1 MKYPSKQAF
10 IVGRRR
16 WGRSGQ
22 RCLRLGGGWGEGGRG
37 WVICRVWPPDES
49 QPGLGHLH
57 TEKCWACSEQLT
69 LIQMLCQH
77 RGSWALEQKTQITAP
92 QTHNLHQK
100 GRYFITQMLLYHSSS
115 DLNIN
120 YTLNSIDTIPQNTN
134 ETIVVKYITITMNI
148 KYVFPSR
155 KRWKVKYGPEQETQI
170 KMVLLWT

>member
-1 MKYPSKQAF
+1 MGQEWREVFAAR
-10 IVGRRR
+10 GRT
-16 WGRSGQ
+16 
-22 RCLRLGGGWGEGGRG
+22 GWRG
-37 WVICRVWPPDES
+37 S
-49 QPGLGHLH
+49 GLGYMQGV
-57 TEKCWACSEQLT
+57 TTRWKSAWAGSPPHWEVLSMFGAAHPDPDALSTQWF
-69 LIQMLCQH
+69 H

-100 GRYFITQMLLYHSSS
+100 GRYCITQLLLYHSSS

-134 ETIVVKYITITMNI
+134 ETIVVTYITITMNI